1 MELTF
6 EATFD
11 GEVFRPA
18 EPVNLKPN
26 TKVKIVV
33 EEEPEKLLP
42 AEMPKSNLKL
52 VEMPKK
58 GKGEP
63 YAFLEYLKSLNLDGP
78 SDFSKNLDDYLY
90 GGKSLDDAE

>member
-11 GEVFRPA
+11 GEVFRPNEKVDL
-18 EPVNLKPN
+18 EPD
-26 TKVKIVV
+26 TKVRVTV
-33 EEEPEKLLP
+33 EEPNEEK
-42 AEMPKSNLKL
+42 KLKL

-63 YAFLEYLKSLNLDGP
+63 GSFIKYMKSLNLDGP

>member
-11 GEVFRPA
+11 GEVFRPN
-18 EPVNLKPN
+18 EKVDLEPN
-26 TKVKIVV
+26 TKVRVTV
-33 EEEPEKLLP
+33 EEPNEEK
-42 AEMPKSNLKL
+42 KLKL

-63 YAFLEYLKSLNLDGP
+63 GSFIKYMKSLNLDGP

-90 GGKSLDDAE
+90 GRKSLDDAE